1 MKKLTAIALCAVTA
15 LSFTAFPNNVP
26 AKNNIKQRDGQVI
39 KGDNLKIPNPFTDC
53 KAITDAQILA
63 GFTPLIPASIPAD
76 YSQDK
81 IQAVK
86 DEMVQIIY
94 SNGENK
100 ITFRQGKGSEDI
112 SGDYNQYAESST
124 MAVGSLT
131 VSTKGCNGKVNIAAW
146 TNGKYTFAISANPG
160 GEGLDNKVISDM
172 ISSIKAESDI
182 DETVQI
188 PNPFKD
194 FQSIGDAEKMAG
206 FTLTLPE
213 KIPEGYVQ
221 ESIQAIAG
229 DMIQVFYKNG
239 EKRILIRK
247 AKGNEDISGDYSK
260 YGENRTLTVGS
271 LQISARG
278 NHGKVNTV
286 TWVNGDFAYSVSAGF
301 DEEGFDTTTISD
313 MVSGIR

>member
-1 MKKLTAIALCAVTA
+1 MSFRGKGVIKKIYATLSRSYLYIRHNRKKRLLNSHKHTMKTERKNHYEKKLTAIALCAVTA
-15 LSFTAFPNNVP
+15 LSFTAFSNNVP
-26 AKNNIKQRDGQVI
+26 AKNNIKQRDDQVI

-53 KAITDAQILA
+53 KAITDVQILA
-63 GFTPLIPASIPAD
+63 GFTPLIPTSIPAD

-81 IQAVK
+81 IQTVK

-213 KIPEGYVQ
+213 KKCRKVMYRSP
-221 ESIQAIAG
+221 SKPL
-229 DMIQVFYKNG
+229 QV
-239 EKRILIRK
+239 I
-247 AKGNEDISGDYSK
+247 
-260 YGENRTLTVGS
+260 
-271 LQISARG
+271 
-278 NHGKVNTV
+278 
-286 TWVNGDFAYSVSAGF
+286 
-301 DEEGFDTTTISD
+301 
-313 MVSGIR
+313 